1 MHLHRV
7 DVVIA
12 VYGRIALPARLAR
25 APFVLRAI
33 TEGRRVRTCAL
44 AHLPRLTRDLP
55 SVNTVRENADGSV
68 F

>member
-12 VYGRIALPARLAR
+12 VYGRNPWRARLAR
-25 APFVLRAI
+25 ASLVCRVI
-33 TEGRRVRTCAL
+33 TEGRRTRTGAL
-44 AHLPRLTRDLP
+44 THLPRLTRALP
-55 SVNTVRENADGSV
+55 SVTTLPEDADASV